1 MYVFGFSSD
10 HIRQSITVWAEFLK
24 VCFQAAAVASGW
36 RDEAWNL
43 TKEWKGL
50 HRRHLTAVKT
60 QTLTQRKDFECKL
73 QVTAHLGFHL
83 SKPCLLWLTN
93 WGCRGIDFLA
103 KMDAA
108 CSHLGEKPWQLW
120 PEAVPK
126 IKKGTGVRMGWKSGI
141 WYWKCRTK
149 EYLSVSVLWQQIE
162 VKLPLNQLFKF

>member
-10 HIRQSITVWAEFLK
+10 HIRHSITVCAEFLK

-60 QTLTQRKDFECKL
+60 QTLTQRKDFECQL

-83 SKPCLLWLTN
+83 SKLFALADKLRPQRNWLPGKDGCGMLSSWRKTLTAVARGESPRLRKELVLE
-93 WGCRGIDFLA
+93 WGGNLVF
-103 KMDAA
+103 
-108 CSHLGEKPWQLW
+108 
-120 PEAVPK
+120 
-126 IKKGTGVRMGWKSGI
+126 GTG
-141 WYWKCRTK
+141 
-149 EYLSVSVLWQQIE
+149 SVGQKNTFL
-162 VKLPLNQLFKF
+162 